1 MDALQPAPSSAPSP
15 EPTPSPAA
23 AVRTPRRAGELAA
36 GPALLAVLAGGA
48 VAAPGYLDLV
58 IDGVTR
64 VIPVAVFDAVLAVL
78 GSLAKGLL
86 GFAIAGGIVVAG
98 GIGGGLADRAALV
111 ARLGR
116 PRAALVV
123 AAVAW
128 ALAGVAIPLLAGSP
142 PLIPGLAGQPPLAAT
157 VAVASLGYGALLAG
171 LLDAL
176 PAVPGTTGVSA
187 PAVGPAPSGPAASGP
202 PPSGPSRRAF
212 LARSLALVG
221 GGSLALSGAALLGR
235 LVATFPVPSFRA
247 PAAPTALVDAWGVT
261 PAVTPLDDFYV
272 VAKGTAAVPVD
283 AATWRLSIDGLV
295 DRPAALTLD
304 EVRAF
309 PRVEG
314 YRTLQCISNPV
325 TEFGPYIG
333 NQRWGGVR
341 LRDVL
346 ATVGPRPEA
355 RWVLWRA
362 ADGYTESLPI
372 DAALDERTWL
382 VDEMGPPGTRLT
394 AEHGFPLRVMI
405 AGRYGMKQP
414 KHLVGIVLSAEDE
427 PGYWVE
433 RGWDKDAVVRTYS
446 RIDAPQDGATLVAGM
461 PITVYGI
468 ASAGD
473 RGISRVEVSADAGAT
488 WQEAEL
494 QPPGN
499 GTGDL
504 TWVRWRAALPLRPG
518 PGAEVELRVRAT
530 DGTGAVQPAEVEPP
544 LPSGATGHHRVRVTA
559 G

>member
-1 MDALQPAPSSAPSP
+1 MDPLPSP
-15 EPTPSPAA
+15 PPLAA
-23 AVRTPRRAGELAA
+23 GRTPRRAGELAA
-36 GPALLAVLAGGA
+36 GPALLIVLAGGML
-48 VAAPGYLDLV
+48 AAPGYLDLA
-58 IDGVTR
+58 IDGITR
-64 VIPVAVFDAVLAVL
+64 LVPVEVFDAVLAVL

-98 GIGGGLADRAALV
+98 GIGGDLADRAALV
-111 ARLGR
+111 ERVGR

-123 AAVAW
+123 AALAW
-128 ALAGVAIPLLAGSP
+128 AVAGLVLPLLAGAG
-142 PLIPGLAGQPPLAAT
+142 PLVPGLAGPPPLGASAL
-157 VAVASLGYGALLAG
+157 AASLAYGAVLAG
-171 LLDAL
+171 LLD
-176 PAVPGTTGVSA
+176 PRPDGPGAG
-187 PAVGPAPSGPAASGP
+187 APSRAAEATA
-202 PPSGPSRRAF
+202 SGPSRRAF
-212 LARSLALVG
+212 LGRSLALAG
-221 GGSLALSGAALLGR
+221 GGSLALSGLALLGR
-235 LVATFPVPSFRA
+235 MVATFPVPSFRA
-247 PAAPTALVDAWGVT
+247 PEARTTLVDGWGVT
-261 PAVTPLDDFYV
+261 PAVTPLGDFYV

-283 AATWRLSIDGLV
+283 AATWRLTIDGLV
-295 DRPAALTLD
+295 DRPAALTL
-304 EVRAF
+304 EEIRAF
-309 PRVEG
+309 PRVDG

-325 TEFGPYIG
+325 TEYGPYIG

-346 ATVGPRPEA
+346 ATVGVRPEA

-372 DAALDERTWL
+372 DDALDDRTWL

-414 KHLVGIVLSAEDE
+414 KHLVGIVLAADDE
-427 PGYWVE
+427 PGYWVQ

-446 RIDAPQDGATLVAGM
+446 RIDAPRDGELVPAGA
-461 PITVYGI
+461 PLTVYGV

-488 WQEAEL
+488 WRDAEL

-499 GTGDL
+499 GIGDL
-504 TWVRWRAALPLRPG
+504 TWVRWRAALPFRPE
-518 PGAEVELRVRAT
+518 PGAELELRVRAT
-530 DGTGAVQPAEVEPP
+530 DGEGTVQPASVEPP
-544 LPSGATGHHRVRVTA
+544 LPSGATGHHRVRVSV

>member
-1 MDALQPAPSSAPSP
+1 MGPLPPVPLSAPSP
-15 EPTPSPAA
+15 APTFPPPPPASG
-23 AVRTPRRAGELAA
+23 RTPRRAGELAA

-48 VAAPGYLDLV
+48 LAAPGYLDLV
-58 IDGVTR
+58 IDGITR
-64 VIPVAVFDAVLAVL
+64 LIPVAIFDALLAVL

-98 GIGGGLADRAALV
+98 GIGGDLAHRSAIV

-116 PRAALVV
+116 PRAALAV
-123 AAVAW
+123 AAIAW
-128 ALAGVAIPLLAGSP
+128 ALTGLALPLLAGAG
-142 PLIPGLAGQPPLAAT
+142 PLVPGLGGTPPLAAT
-157 VAVASLGYGALLAG
+157 VVAASLAYGALLVG

-176 PAVPGTTGVSA
+176 PAGSAIPGASSPTA
-187 PAVGPAPSGPAASGP
+187 GPAT
-202 PPSGPSRRAF
+202 SGPSRRAF
-212 LARSLALVG
+212 LGRSLAVVG
-221 GGSLALSGAALLGR
+221 GGSLALSGLALLGR
-235 LVATFPVPSFRA
+235 MVATFPVPSFRA
-247 PAAPTALVDAWGVT
+247 PEARTTLVDGWGVT

-272 VAKGTAAVPVD
+272 VAKGTAAIPVD
-283 AATWRLSIDGLV
+283 AATWRLTIDGLV
-295 DRPAALTLD
+295 DRPVALSID

-325 TEFGPYIG
+325 TEYGPYIG

-346 ATVGPRPEA
+346 ATVGVLPEA

-372 DAALDERTWL
+372 EAALDERTWL
-382 VDEMGPPGTRLT
+382 VDEMGPPGSRLT

-414 KHLVGIVLSAEDE
+414 KHLVGIVLAADDE

-446 RIDAPQDGATLVAGM
+446 RIDAPRDGETLVAGM
-461 PITVYGI
+461 PLTVYGV

-488 WQEAEL
+488 WRDAEL
-494 QPPGN
+494 QPPGS
-499 GTGDL
+499 GIGDL
-504 TWVRWRAALPLRPG
+504 TWVRWRAALPLRPAS
-518 PGAEVELRVRAT
+518 GAEVELRVRAT
-530 DGTGAVQPAEVEPP
+530 DGEGTVQPAEIEPP
-544 LPSGATGHHRVRVTA
+544 LPSGATGHHRVRVSA

>member
-1 MDALQPAPSSAPSP
+1 M
-15 EPTPSPAA
+15 
-23 AVRTPRRAGELAA
+23 
-36 GPALLAVLAGGA
+36 LAGGA
-48 VAAPGYLDLV
+48 LSAPGYLDLV
-58 IDGVTR
+58 IDAVTR
-64 VIPVAVFDAVLAVL
+64 AVPVAVFDAVLGIL

-86 GFAIAGGIVVAG
+86 GLAIAGGIIVAG

-111 ARLGR
+111 ARIGR
-116 PRAALVV
+116 PWTAIVAAL
-123 AAVAW
+123 VAW
-128 ALAGVAIPLLAGSP
+128 ALAAVAIPLAAGSA
-142 PLIPGLAGQPPLAAT
+142 PLVPGLGDRPSLAVTA
-157 VAVASLGYGALLAG
+157 AAASLAYGILLAG
-171 LLDAL
+171 LLDVPL
-176 PAVPGTTGVSA
+176 AVRGTDGSSA
-187 PAVGPAPSGPAASGP
+187 PAPGPAAP
-202 PPSGPSRRAF
+202 GPSRRAF
-212 LARSLALVG
+212 LGRALALVG

-247 PAAPTALVDAWGVT
+247 PEARTTLVDAWGVT

-283 AATWRLSIDGLV
+283 ATAWRLAIDGLV
-295 DRPAALTLD
+295 ERPAALTID

-325 TEFGPYIG
+325 TEHGPYIG

-346 ATVGPRPEA
+346 ATVGVRPEA

-362 ADGYTESLPI
+362 ADGYTESLPL
-372 DAALDERTWL
+372 DVALDERTWL
-382 VDEMGPPGTRLT
+382 VDEMGPPGTVLT
-394 AEHGFPLRVMI
+394 AEHGFPLRVLI

-433 RGWDKDAVVRTYS
+433 RGWDRDAVVRTYS
-446 RIDAPQDGATLVAGM
+446 RIDAPRDGETLVAGM
-461 PITVYGI
+461 PVTVYGV

-488 WQEAEL
+488 WLAAEL

-504 TWVRWRAALPLRPG
+504 TWVRWRAALPLRPER
-518 PGAEVELRVRAT
+518 GAEVELRVRAT
-530 DGTGAVQPAEVEPP
+530 DGAGAVQPAGIEPP
-544 LPSGATGHHRVRVTA
+544 LPSGATGHHRVRVSA